1 MFGDLR
7 LKYNDALHETVTG
20 LKARDDIVGIFTFGS
35 YARGTLTPRSD
46 LDVFAILEKE
56 PEESRRI
63 EVRNNIVVDI
73 FFSSID
79 TFEKVFNDKED
90 SVIKIA
96 SIIFPLKTALIV
108 WDPEKKVKTY
118 FDKAKE
124 YKWNPEQID
133 LFKAEALEKFDA
145 VADIVDEG
153 DTETGIHVLRQGVLA
168 LGKVVQMR
176 NNSFDILTPSRTL
189 DEVRIFSPLVYET
202 FLRTFLLRGADAD
215 TLLDVS
221 KEIKAW
227 VDETKERIEKSDTE
241 HKKKLFDLVLEAHD
255 ELETAIDNIYGDDT
269 EMAMLQI
276 QYTLSKLGK
285 TLLLLEGIDIV
296 DDADLIKELRKLNHP
311 FLQVL
316 LNQGKYQIQPREVK
330 RYASEATFLAQ
341 RI

>member
-7 LKYNDALHETVTG
+7 IKYNDALHETVTG
-20 LKARDDIVGIFTFGS
+20 LKSRDDIIGIFAFGS
-35 YARGTLTPRSD
+35 YARGTLTARSD
-46 LDVFAILEKE
+46 LDVFAILKNE
-56 PEESRRI
+56 PEETRRI
-63 EVRNNIVVDI
+63 EIRNDVVVDI
-73 FFSSID
+73 FFSSE
-79 TFEKVFNDKED
+79 TNFERIFNSEESD
-90 SVIKIA
+90 VIKIA
-96 SIIFPLKTALIV
+96 SVIFPLKTALIV
-108 WDPEKKVKTY
+108 WDPDKKVKEY
-118 FDKAKE
+118 FDKAKD

-133 LFKAEALEKFDA
+133 LLKADALEKFDR

-153 DTETGIHVLRQGVLA
+153 DAETGIHVLRKGVLS

-202 FLRTFLLRGADAD
+202 FLRSFLLRGADAD
-215 TLLDVS
+215 TLLDVT

-227 VDETKERIEKSDTE
+227 VDETKERIEKSQSE
-241 HKKKLFDLVLEAHD
+241 HKKKLSYLALEAHD

-276 QYTLSKLGK
+276 QYTLEKLGK
-285 TLLLLEGIDIV
+285 ILLLLEGIDVV
-296 DDADLIKELRKLNHP
+296 DDADIIKELRKNNHP
-311 FLQVL
+311 FYQVL
-316 LNQGKYQIQPREVK
+316 INQGRYQIQPREVK